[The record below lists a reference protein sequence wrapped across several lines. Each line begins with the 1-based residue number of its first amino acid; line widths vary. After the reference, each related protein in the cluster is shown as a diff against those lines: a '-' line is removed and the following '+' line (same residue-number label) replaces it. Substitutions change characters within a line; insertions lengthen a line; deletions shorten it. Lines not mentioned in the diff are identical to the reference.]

1 MNEAELYADVEAL
14 ARRLIS
20 HVGSWSDAVVAF
32 SGGVDSA
39 VVAAACYRALGA
51 RAVAITGIGPAVSA
65 SELADARSVA
75 AQIGIR
81 HVELAT
87 EEIEDPEYVRNDVR
101 RCFHCKKNLYGVLR
115 DWARRSGFTT
125 IASGTNRDD
134 LGDYRPGLQAAAQFE
149 VQSPLADLG
158 IGKGQVRG
166 IAIHWGLPIASKP
179 ASPCLA
185 SRIAYGESVTLER
198 LGRIENAESFLRSHG
213 FSDVRARVHADDLL
227 RLEIHRE
234 DWARLLD
241 PNTSRQISDF
251 MESLGFRFV
260 TMDLMS
266 RQSGS
271 LNRAL
276 PILRGVDATT

>member
-1 MNEAELYADVEAL
+1 MNEAELPAETESL
-14 ARRLIS
+14 ATELIS
-20 HVGSWSDAVVAF
+20 HVGRWSDAVVAF

-65 SELADARSVA
+65 SELSDARTVA
-75 AQIGIR
+75 ARIGIR
-81 HVELAT
+81 HLELPT
-87 EEIEDPEYVRNDVR
+87 DEIDNPDYVRNDAR
-101 RCFHCKKNLYGVLR
+101 RCFHCKKNLYGKLR
-115 DWARRSGFTT
+115 QWAQQSGFTT
-125 IASGTNRDD
+125 LVSGTNRED
-134 LGDYRPGLQAAAQFE
+134 LGDYRPGLQAAAEFE
-149 VQSPLADLG
+149 VRSPLADLG
-158 IGKGQVRG
+158 MGKEQVRRV
-166 IAIHWGLPIASKP
+166 AALWGLPVASKP

-198 LGRIENAESFLRSHG
+198 LGRIESAESFLHSHG
-213 FSDVRARVHADDLL
+213 FLDVRARVHADDLL

-241 PNTSRQISDF
+241 PDTNRLIADF

-260 TMDLMS
+260 TMDLMA

-271 LNRAL
+271 LNRVL
-276 PILRGVDATT
+276 PILTGVDSTT